1 MMAERLKILLILL
14 GPIFGWIFT
23 RVECVSQ
30 TGSQGNYGQPCKN
43 QTCNAPLKCLVDT
56 CWCDVSYN
64 WDSEKK
70 TCRKLCLGTDAG
82 LVRTGTFN
90 EHYDMYKQKYT
101 NCAYVEGNLELTFLE
116 GDYDLQFLQSIEEVT
131 GYVLI
136 VSVWSNYVP
145 LKNLRIIRG
154 RTLYKYLSVE
164 YALYIALNYNPKN
177 SSQGIFELGFKN
189 LTEITKGK
197 VYFHNNNALCYETSI
212 RWQDINP
219 MEPNQSVVFK
229 SDTPYEKRLCGECHD
244 ACLNSVTKEKHCWGM
259 GPDMCQK
266 LNYGDVCSLSCEG
279 RCFGSGQNQCCHKE
293 CAAGCH
299 GPRKSECYACKTF
312 YNDGM
317 CETNCPAE
325 SIYDNGKLTWIKNPN
340 AKYAYGSLCVKVCPE
355 HLLQDQGACV
365 VKCPD
370 NKEPDV
376 NKTACVECSG
386 ACKKTCDGTI
396 NADFVHQENIHKFK
410 DCTSIHGN
418 LRILKST
425 FDGDPFRNISGINIT
440 DLQVFKNVTEITG
453 YLTVQQTPS
462 NLMDL
467 SFLSKLEII
476 QGRDLSS
483 GRFSVS
489 LASINITEL
498 GLKSL
503 QHIKNGDV
511 IIAQTPHLCYLEN
524 ISFVDIFSTPKQAL
538 YKAQNKNAS
547 DCRAEGKVCDP
558 ECSHH
563 GCWGSGP
570 LNCIK
575 CANKRVLENDQ
586 CVRLCSDLP
595 LLYEDGDTCKKCHA
609 QCADSCT
616 GPGPSKCTRCKQV
629 KFLISDAVSG
639 VCMEKCP
646 VFQKSPMYYYP
657 DERNICRPCSYTCAE
672 GCTGPSNEVRNGG
685 CNTCE
690 LAINETLVDGTISCL
705 PQEWEDCPK
714 GYYMTRLGPLPVSPL
729 SRKNICQPCHAL
741 CLDCN
746 GPDIGTCTECRFFKH
761 FSLCVSG
768 CPNYTYPETSTK
780 SCHQCDN
787 ECVEGCS
794 GSSRKDCRECKNY
807 KIIHNNET
815 VTFECVEKC
824 PPNLPYLVEN
834 DDPDKKSLI
843 VCADETHPQVIAR
856 MSADQEEERKRIMA
870 IAIPVCGGVIVL
882 GILLA
887 LFGYYW
893 RQRERAKENTVKL
906 TARMTGY
913 GEAEPLTPTDAKP
926 DLSILKLIKESDLR
940 RGGIIGSGAFG
951 TVYKGFWIPEGENV
965 KIPVA
970 IKVLQEGSSP
980 NHNKELLEEARVMA
994 SVDHPCCIRILAVCM
1009 ASQMM
1014 LITQLMPLGCL
1025 LDYIRKHKDN
1035 TGSKSLLNWCTQIAR
1050 GMTYLEERGIVHRDL
1065 AARNVLVQSAS
1076 QVKITDF
1083 GLAKLLDYNE
1093 EEYHA
1098 AGGKM
1103 PIKWLALE
1111 CIQHRIFTHK
1121 SDVWSFGVTV
1131 WELFTYGARPY
1142 ETVRARD
1149 VPDLLEKGERLPQ
1162 PPICTI
1168 DVYMIMIKCWML
1180 DAESRPSFKELAEE
1194 FAKMARDPGRYL
1206 VIQGDKLMR
1215 LPSYSYDKN
1224 DLARHLSVA
1233 QDGPEEVIEADD
1245 YLQPR
1250 SSQHIQNHVAD
1261 GATPVIKTPLTTIP
1275 SIGSVSNL
1283 DFKEKEVNPGPRRE
1297 KRYGH
1302 LESAAAARQQ
1312 RELSPSR
1319 ARGDSIN
1326 SRYSSDPV
1334 KFLKDRGIDEH
1345 DAVFSQNGPNSPFE
1359 NVGRMPSGRKS
1370 RSPPVQSPDVTINLP
1385 VDEDDYLQ
1393 PKSSNHPAYMDIIDR
1408 KDYYINEKQLHADD
1422 YSQQQYIQP
1431 DPICPRNAVENLE
1444 YFERTTDDVF
1454 VHKPMKPKVAPK
1466 PKRLVNDYYNDTG
1479 MRQKNPEGQP
1489 LLFSNL
1495 NSESN
1500 V

>member
-1 MMAERLKILLILL
+1 
-14 GPIFGWIFT
+14 GG
-23 RVECVSQ
+23 
-30 TGSQGNYGQPCKN
+30 YGQPCTN
-43 QTCNAPLKCLVDT
+43 QTCNAPLKCLIDT

-70 TCRKLCLGTDAG
+70 ICRKLCLGSKDG
-82 LVRTGTFN
+82 LVRTGSFI
-90 EHYDMYKQKYT
+90 EHYRTYKQRYT
-101 NCAYVEGNLELTFLE
+101 NCTYVEGNLELTFLE

-145 LKNLRIIRG
+145 LENLRIIRG
-154 RTLYKYLSVE
+154 RTLYNYQNAD
-164 YALYIALNYNPKN
+164 YALYVALNYNPKN
-177 SSQGIFELGFKN
+177 ESQGIFELGFKS

-197 VYFHNNNALCYETSI
+197 VYFHNNNALCYESSI

-219 MEPNQSVVFK
+219 REPSVVFK
-229 SDTPYEKRLCGECHD
+229 SDTHYERRPCGECHE
-244 ACLNSVTKEKHCWGM
+244 ACYNKVTKDKHCWGK

-279 RCFGSGQNQCCHKE
+279 RCFGSEQNQCCHPE
-293 CAAGCH
+293 CAAGCS
-299 GPRKSECYACKTF
+299 GPRKSECFACKTF

-340 AKYAYGSLCVKVCPE
+340 AKYAYGSLCVKVCPA

-365 VKCPD
+365 VKCPER
-370 NKEPDV
+370 KEPDV
-376 NKTACVECSG
+376 NNTACVECTG
-386 ACKKTCDGTI
+386 PCRKTCDGTI
-396 NADFVHQENIHKFK
+396 NAEFVHQQNIESFRE
-410 DCTSIHGN
+410 CTSIHGN
-418 LRILKST
+418 LRILKSS
-425 FDGDPFRNISGINIT
+425 FDGDPFRNISGINT
-440 DLQVFKNVTEITG
+440 SALQVFKDVREITG
-453 YLTVQQTPS
+453 YLTIQQIPS
-462 NLMDL
+462 SQKDL
-467 SFLSKLEII
+467 SFLSSLETI
-476 QGRDLSS
+476 QGRELYNGQYSLN
-483 GRFSVS
+483 
-489 LASINITEL
+489 LASMNITEL

-511 IIAQTPHLCYLEN
+511 LILQAAYLCYLEN
-524 ISFVDIFSTPKQAL
+524 NNFTGIFSTPKQKL
-538 YKAQNKNAS
+538 RKHYNKDPIS
-547 DCRAEGKVCDP
+547 CKAEGKVCDP
-558 ECSHH
+558 ECSQN
-563 GCWGSGP
+563 GCWGPGP
-570 LNCIK
+570 FNCLK
-575 CANKRVLENDQ
+575 CAHKRVSENGQ
-586 CVRLCSDLP
+586 CVRLCSDLT
-595 LLYEDGDTCKKCHA
+595 LLYEDGDMCEKCND
-609 QCADSCT
+609 QCAGSCT
-616 GPGPSKCTRCKQV
+616 GPGPSNCTRCKQV
-629 KFLISDAVSG
+629 RFPGNDGVFG

-646 VFQKSPMYYYP
+646 VMQTSPMYFYP
-657 DERNICRPCSYTCAE
+657 DERNICQPCNDTCAE
-672 GCTGPSNEVRNGG
+672 GCTGPSSEVRNGG

-690 LAINETLVDGTISCL
+690 LAFNQTLVDGTISCL
-705 PQEWEDCPK
+705 PPEREDCPK
-714 GYYMTRLGPLPVSPL
+714 GYYLTRLGPLPVSPL
-729 SRKNICQPCHAL
+729 SRKNICQPCHNL

-768 CPNYTYPETSTK
+768 CPNYTYPENDTK
-780 SCHQCDN
+780 SCQQCDN
-787 ECVEGCS
+787 ECVEGCT
-794 GSSRKDCRECKNY
+794 GPTRKDCRECKNY
-807 KIIHNNET
+807 KVIHTSENG
-815 VTFECVEKC
+815 TFECVEKC
-824 PPNLPYLVEN
+824 PPNLQYLVDNN
-834 DDPDKKSLI
+834 DPEKRSQI
-843 VCADETHPQVIAR
+843 VCADDTHPQVIAR
-856 MSADQEEERKRIMA
+856 MSADQEEERKRIMT

-882 GILLA
+882 GSLLA

-906 TARMTGY
+906 TARMTGF
-913 GEAEPLTPTDAKP
+913 GETEPLTPTDAKP

-980 NHNKELLEEARVMA
+980 NHNKELLEEARVMT

-1142 ETVRARD
+1142 ETVRAKD

-1180 DAESRPSFKELAEE
+1180 DADSRPSFKELAEE

-1206 VIQGDKLMR
+1206 VIPGDVLKKIPSEEIVDMSEVDIFQVEGNNNPDNEGDKLMR

-1250 SSQHIQNHVAD
+1250 SSQHILNHVAD
-1261 GATPVIKTPLTTIP
+1261 GTTPIVKTPLATIP
-1275 SIGSVSNL
+1275 SIGSASNL

-1319 ARGDSIN
+1319 ARGDSFT
-1326 SRYSSDPV
+1326 SRYSSAPV
-1334 KFLKDRGIDEH
+1334 KFTKDRGIDEP
-1345 DAVFSQNGPNSPFE
+1345 DAVFCQSSPNSTFE
-1359 NVGRMPSGRKS
+1359 NANLLSSGRKS
-1370 RSPPVQSPDVTINLP
+1370 RSPPVQSPDLGINLP

-1393 PKSSNHPAYMDIIDR
+1393 PKSSNHPAYMDLTDG
-1408 KDYYINEKQLHADD
+1408 KDYYINEKQLHAEDN
-1422 YSQQQYIQP
+1422 QQQYIQP
-1431 DPICPRNAVENLE
+1431 DSISPRNAVENME
-1444 YFERTTDDVF
+1444 YFERTADDVF
-1454 VHKPMKPKVAPK
+1454 ANKSIKPKVAPK
-1466 PKRLVNDYYNDTG
+1466 PKRLVNDYYNETA
-1479 MRQKNPEGQP
+1479 MRQNSLEGQP
-1489 LLFSNL
+1489 LLFSSL